1 MDLFER
7 RRKGE
12 KGGGGEVGGSRCTVK
27 GALFGIYTDMWDLG
41 GGRAQ
46 GGWWEMHGVGGWRRR
61 WGLGERCVLE
71 AVLLLGIYGCDGS
84 IHLLLR
90 LQRMPLG
97 DGATG
102 VGQHVGPVFQPGPC
116 GLASHQ
122 DLPNGVVLA
131 NLVVIQHCDHSQ
143 DFLGRTGE
151 SKRYEKYINRL
162 RMGWWFH
169 VGEYFPKSEILLFSP
184 EEVRIPEI
192 SWLMVCEQCFGGR
205 ESPLLW
211 LLSVPSGASVW
222 GGG

>member
-1 MDLFER
+1 M
-7 RRKGE
+7 
-12 KGGGGEVGGSRCTVK
+12 

-41 GGRAQ
+41 GGA
-46 GGWWEMHGVGGWRRR
+46 GGMMGNAWGRWVEEEVGFEGR
-61 WGLGERCVLE
+61 RCVLE
-71 AVLLLGIYGCDGS
+71 AVLLLGIYGCDGC

-143 DFLGRTGE
+143 DFLGRTSGKE
-151 SKRYEKYINRL
+151 KKRYEK
-162 RMGWWFH
+162 
-169 VGEYFPKSEILLFSP
+169 
-184 EEVRIPEI
+184 
-192 SWLMVCEQCFGGR
+192 
-205 ESPLLW
+205 
-211 LLSVPSGASVW
+211 
-222 GGG
+222 